1 MNSNIYDVLEACLQS
16 IEHGA
21 NIETLLANYPQYADE
36 LRPLLKAALSARAM
50 PLPSPSASG
59 MRRGRSRFLQKAAEM
74 REAKVP
80 SRSRRSVIPLFQRL
94 AITLGLTSALVFS
107 GTGLVSASST
117 ALPGENLYPVK
128 RTWEDV
134 RLLFVFNVDS
144 RDALESQYEQERLH
158 EATKLLAEG
167 RHVTIQFVG
176 VYKQVNGKD
185 YISGIPVLF
194 SVDAPKPSNITDGV
208 AVAITGRTNA
218 DGFIVLETIALL
230 PSGYTVPVGQSVGG
244 EDGEDK
250 FKIEGVIDSL
260 QGTVVKIDGQTV
272 YLDNAQIQGLLKLD
286 VKVEAEGY
294 YAPDGKFIVTVIK
307 VKDSGSIDGEGDNN
321 SDSGSDTN
329 GSGKGVGSGSTDGG
343 SGSGGR
349 GGESGSSDGGD

>member
-1 MNSNIYDVLEACLQS
+1 MTKYIYDILEDCLQS

-21 NIETLLANYPQYADE
+21 NVDSLLARYPQFADE

-59 MRRGRSRFLQKAAEM
+59 MRRGRAQFLQKAAEM
-74 REAKVP
+74 REAKIP
-80 SRSRRSVIPLFQRL
+80 HSSRRSVIPLFQRL
-94 AITLGLTSALVFS
+94 AIALGLTSALVFS

-167 RHVTIQFVG
+167 RYETIEFVG
-176 VYKQVNGKD
+176 VYQQLNGKD
-185 YISGIPVLF
+185 YVSGIPVLF
-194 SVDAPKPSNITDGV
+194 SVDVPKPSDLTDGV
-208 AVAITGRTNA
+208 AVAITGRTNT

-230 PSGYTVPVGQSVGG
+230 PFGYTVPVGQSVGS

-260 QGTVVKIDGQTV
+260 QASTAKVNGQTI
-272 YLDNAQIQGLLKLD
+272 YLDNAQIEGVLVQGA
-286 VKVEAEGY
+286 KVEAEGY
-294 YAPDGKFIVTVIK
+294 YAPDGKFIVTTIE
-307 VKDSGSIDGEGDNN
+307 VKDSGSL
-321 SDSGSDTN
+321 DSGSDN
-329 GSGKGVGSGSTDGG
+329 N
-343 SGSGGR
+343 SGSGGGSDS
-349 GGESGSSDGGD
+349 GGEGGDSGSSDGGG